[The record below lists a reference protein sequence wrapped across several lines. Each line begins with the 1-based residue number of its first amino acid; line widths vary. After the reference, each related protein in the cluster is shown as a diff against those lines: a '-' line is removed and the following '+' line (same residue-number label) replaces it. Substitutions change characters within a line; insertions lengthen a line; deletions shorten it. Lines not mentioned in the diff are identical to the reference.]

1 MPVAWLRKG
10 HDARRPGRCRS
21 SGRAVRPSFDIY
33 LAAPRVRLGDD
44 VCEKLDEALVIAT
57 NAGARSPKASCAHE
71 GCLPTAFSVI
81 LVLLVVAVA
90 DMKACIPGFMHTSL
104 PSVARL
110 RHKRRKLQLMRPAGP
125 VLSVQVVERLRDFD
139 RVDREIG
146 VLLDPRIRPR
156 SR

>member
-1 MPVAWLRKG
+1 M
-10 HDARRPGRCRS
+10 
-21 SGRAVRPSFDIY
+21 
-33 LAAPRVRLGDD
+33 RLGDD
-44 VCEKLDEALVIAT
+44 VCEKLDEVLVIAT
-57 NAGARSPKASCAHE
+57 NAGARSPRASCAHE

-90 DMKACIPGFMHTSL
+90 DMKACIPGFLHTSL